1 MKNTSNWPQT
11 APNGSKRLNVDLFF
25 RASQRRHEDIAAS
38 FEEGREGRG
47 ILAKLYEQRNKE
59 ILDRLVAMRAKSD
72 REAKMNLDQL
82 KAA

>member
-11 APNGSKRLNVDLFF
+11 APDGSMLTYSFAPLSFF
-25 RASQRRHEDIAAS
+25 RRHEDIAAS